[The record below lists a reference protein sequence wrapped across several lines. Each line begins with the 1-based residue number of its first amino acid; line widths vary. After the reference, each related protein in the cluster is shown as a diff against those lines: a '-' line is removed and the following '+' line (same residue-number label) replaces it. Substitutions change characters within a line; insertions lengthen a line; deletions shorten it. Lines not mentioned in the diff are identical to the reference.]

1 MYIFSIEKLSYQQVF
16 DLLNRFDDKFVPKL
30 SEELDI
36 ENYAKKMS
44 DNALFAVYRKESNIV
59 AFVAYYLNLE
69 LSVVY
74 ITCVCVDSAFE
85 RKGLAFNLILKLK
98 SEYSRVVKNMALEVR
113 KDNLRAFN
121 LYKNLGFIIEEDR
134 SEKWYMKI
142 NF

>member
-121 LYKNLGFIIEEDR
+121 LYKNLGFIIVEDR
-134 SEKWYMKI
+134 GEKWYMKI